1 MTNTPRSWLKLTVQC
16 PPEQA
21 DNVAAMLAS
30 CSAGGVEH
38 GFTGFDHDSPW
49 EEISVYL
56 EQDDS
61 LNDCLQAINDYL
73 EYLRSHHQAV
83 EIPPPRTEVI
93 VDRDWNATWK
103 KEFTPLA
110 VAPGLIIKPTWE
122 TYEPAPGEQVIE
134 MDPGQAFGTG
144 HHASTRLALH
154 LLNLLF
160 SEAEPP
166 ATVLDAGCG
175 TGILAMAA
183 ALWGAEKV
191 VAIDNDPLAVEA
203 TRFNS
208 ERNQLNSVIQTSQT
222 PLPELTS
229 PFQAVLANITADVL
243 LDLAPELVRLVAP
256 GGHLILAGV
265 LTGQQ
270 EAEIVRHF
278 QELGLL
284 LRQQPHQDEWVAFL
298 FRKPHDAQS

>member
-1 MTNTPRSWLKLTVQC
+1 MTSSPRTWLKLTVQC
-16 PPEQA
+16 PAEQA
-21 DNVAAMLAS
+21 DNVSALLAS

-38 GFTGFDHDSPW
+38 GFTGFDQDSPW

-73 EYLRSHHQAV
+73 EYLRHQDPAI
-83 EIPPPRTEVI
+83 EIPPPQSEVI
-93 VDRDWNATWK
+93 TEQDWNAAWK

-110 VAPGLIIKPTWE
+110 VTPGLIIKPTWE
-122 TYEPAPGEQVIE
+122 TYAPAPGEQVIE

-154 LLNLLF
+154 LLKLVF
-160 SEAEPP
+160 ADPKPP

-191 VAIDNDPLAVEA
+191 IAIDNDPLAVEA

-208 ERNQLNSVIQTSQT
+208 EKNQLDGVIKASLT
-222 PLPELTS
+222 PLKDLTE
-229 PFQAVLANITADVL
+229 PFQTILANITADVL
-243 LDLAPELVRLVAP
+243 LDMAPDLVRLLKA
-256 GGHLILAGV
+256 GGHLILAGI
-265 LTGQQ
+265 LAGAQ
-270 EAEIVRHF
+270 EAEISHRF
-278 QELGLL
+278 QELGLTI
-284 LRQQPHQDEWVAFL
+284 RQQPHQGEWAALLCQKVVE
-298 FRKPHDAQS
+298 AQS